1 MKHQYERL
9 EVNLSCWYWI
19 PVRTNLYHSV
29 PSSTPFT
36 QQTSFNSVGVTHF
49 LVIYLFRKFHQFL
62 MLDVLVS
69 VIWLNW
75 SVITELSFT
84 YHTFVALAMVYIL
97 VVKARNII
105 RKSKKTSE
113 YSLADKTRTTCSCV
127 EHRTVDVHKT
137 LRTEHGNL
145 KLSVSDPQSVSYL
158 KNDFNAF
165 SKIYVIIHYLKY
177 NF

>member
-1 MKHQYERL
+1 MKHQSERP
-9 EVNLSCWYWI
+9 EVNFNCWYWI
-19 PVRTNLYHSV
+19 PGQIYTTQYLSR
-29 PSSTPFT
+29 STPFT
-36 QQTSFNSVGVTHF
+36 QQSSFNLGVKHF
-49 LVIYLFRKFHQFL
+49 LVIYLFWKSYQFL
-62 MLDVLVS
+62 MPDVLVS

-75 SVITELSFT
+75 SVIPELSFT

-113 YSLADKTRTTCSCV
+113 YTLADKTRTTCSCV
-127 EHRTVDVHKT
+127 EHRTVDVHET
-137 LRTEHGNL
+137 LRMDWTRE
-145 KLSVSDPQSVSYL
+145 LSVSDPQSVSYL
-158 KNDFNAF
+158 KNDFHAF